1 MRKLVTAAIT
11 AAFVAVCL
19 VGGGAGAAT
28 AAPIPQVTFTGYN
41 FGGAV
46 GDHSFCRGAMNVSVD
61 TVPRKRGVLRV
72 TARSFG
78 FSGQGAT
85 WKRNP
90 KCKLLLWNVYTSTR
104 GLNKEKWVTVS
115 FGPRPGEKRTWEIPS
130 GSGPVSLGIA
140 RSRPI
145 TRFVCPPVTDRP
157 STWLF
162 LKVIL
167 PVDLSARERKAVQR

>member
-19 VGGGAGAAT
+19 VGGSGAAT

-41 FGGAV
+41 FGAV
-46 GDHSFCRGAMNVSVD
+46 GDHSFCRGAINVSVN
-61 TVPRKRGVLRV
+61 TVPKKRGVLRV

-90 KCKLLLWNVYTSTR
+90 KCKLLLWNVYTSAR

-115 FGPRPGEKRTWEIPS
+115 FGPRSGEKRTWEIPS
-130 GSGPVSLGIA
+130 GSGPVSLGIGA
-140 RSRPI
+140 FAPNN
-145 TRFVCPPVTDRP
+145 PVRVP
-157 STWLF
+157 AGYGSTIYM
-162 LKVIL
+162 VV
-167 PVDLSARERKAVQR
+167 P